1 MTAINSTMFDTP
13 NRGNQSLN
21 INQLSPELGNIA
33 YQESDSLL
41 AGNNVSST
49 YTLNN
54 TVALNYGITGNQS
67 AKTLA
72 DISAKIYANQSPKYT
87 GNQSGEYFSG
97 YKSADILRYSNL
109 SHSKCGEFTPF
120 IKGDFSHLSKV
131 GKSRYL
137 NSFIS
142 KNGKIEFCESI
153 KGKIIEFLQSIKK
166 GNIELLDTTKKERI
180 EFLESIKKGSQS
192 ATLGNVDIKYRAS
205 ENINISL
212 LLWDG
217 KYQFLGLTPNLS
229 SSLRQA
235 VLTHALNEVSAEAV
249 LICSNRSSSKRICF
263 IVLPERSNA
272 FFSFFSCIGNYHGYN
287 DYEYGNY
294 RDTITQWLLTKK
306 AMPRSALTLTG
317 HLITNDSLIIEV
329 TMSKHN
335 TPVTGRTS
343 LTPNQSYRWL
353 FLALNRSDYTAKP
366 CRIAVTASNEH
377 DARLMLVRDY
387 ILSFAGRLPAQEVA
401 HA

>member
-1 MTAINSTMFDTP
+1 MITLCSIK
-13 NRGNQSLN
+13 G
-21 INQLSPELGNIA
+21 IA
-33 YQESDSLL
+33 YQVNDSLL
-41 AGNNVSST
+41 AGKGVSLIYPPT
-49 YTLNN
+49 N

-67 AKTLA
+67 DKISSGYSVNILAQQSAKTLA
-72 DISAKIYANQSPKYT
+72 DVSAKIYANQSPKFK

-109 SHSKCGEFTPF
+109 SRSKRGEFTPF
-120 IKGDFSHLSKV
+120 AKGDFSHLSKV

-153 KGKIIEFLQSIKK
+153 KGKIIEFCQSIKK
-166 GNIELLDTTKKERI
+166 GEIELLDTIKKERI

-205 ENINISL
+205 ENINTSL
-212 LLWDG
+212 LLWYG
-217 KYQFLGLTPNLS
+217 KYQPLGSMPRDCNSFLRTLLIHV
-229 SSLRQA
+229 A
-235 VLTHALNEVSAEAV
+235 KVVS
-249 LICSNRSSSKRICF
+249 
-263 IVLPERSNA
+263 P
-272 FFSFFSCIGNYHGYN
+272 SFFISVSNCSRNSDGSLIWYWSVFGLVFPVDIVITFPLLFACCNYKVILSLLQHKKTPSN
-287 DYEYGNY
+287 D
-294 RDTITQWLLTKK
+294 ITSIE
-306 AMPRSALTLTG
+306 RG
-317 HLITNDSLIIEV
+317 LITNDSLIIEV
-329 TMSKHN
+329 TMSKFN

-366 CRIAVTASNEH
+366 CRIAVTAPNENS
-377 DARLMLVRDY
+377 ARLMLVRDY
-387 ILSFAGRLPAQEVA
+387 MLIFAGRLPAIGGKH

>member
-1 MTAINSTMFDTP
+1 MLTYQEKASFLV
-13 NRGNQSLN
+13 GNQSDN
-21 INQLSPELGNIA
+21 ISSGYSVNI
-33 YQESDSLL
+33 L
-41 AGNNVSST
+41 A
-49 YTLNN
+49 
-54 TVALNYGITGNQS
+54 QQP

-72 DISAKIYANQSPKYT
+72 DVLAKIYANQSPKFK
-87 GNQSGEYFSG
+87 GNQSILTTVGGWDSG
-97 YKSADILRYSNL
+97 DNL
-109 SHSKCGEFTPF
+109 KRGEFTPLA
-120 IKGDFSHLSKV
+120 KGDFSHLSKV

-142 KNGKIEFCESI
+142 KNGKIEFLQSI
-153 KGKIIEFLQSIKK
+153 KGKIIEFCQ
-166 GNIELLDTTKKERI
+166 
-180 EFLESIKKGSQS
+180 SIKKGSQS
-192 ATLGNVDIKYRAS
+192 ATLENVDIKYRAS

-212 LLWDG
+212 LLWYG

-272 FFSFFSCIGNYHGYN
+272 FFSFFSCIGNYHSYN

-317 HLITNDSLIIEV
+317 HLITTDNEAIEV

-343 LTPNQSYRWL
+343 HTPNQSYRWL

-387 ILSFAGRLPAQEVA
+387 ILSFAGRLPAQEVTA
-401 HA
+401 